1 MRVKTAE
8 LGFRADDVR
17 GSAAQAR
24 DLGPFRGRG
33 VERAGLRWVSPVPAE
48 VVISVPLEALD
59 AALAEW
65 RGSVRRITT
74 DSVRGEDVTEE
85 FVAREPHERNLL
97 SFEESPLK
105 LYERAESMNDT
116 LEIEQEL
123 TEVWGQIEQV
133 QGRIC
138 YPERRTASSDII
150 LHLEPVATATPEPP
164 WDPYLF
170 AARDASLLGPQAA
183 CDHGDDLRRR
193 LLLAARPGA
202 FGGPRWLAVKPCTGP
217 HRGPRLIPNIV
228 DHRLV
233 LGHSS
238 VRNGPRPARFRVRV
252 KLFRTRPG

>member
-65 RGSVRRITT
+65 RGSGRRITT

-97 SFEESPLK
+97 SVEESPLK
-105 LYERAESMNDT
+105 LYERAESVNDT

-133 QGRIC
+133 QGRIR

-164 WDPYLF
+164 WDPYLV
-170 AARDASLLGPQAA
+170 AARDASLLVPQAA

-202 FGGPRWLAVKPCTGP
+202 FGGPRWLAVKPRTGP

-233 LGHSS
+233 FGHAS